1 MEKVVEIKFNGKTYT
16 LPVIKGTEDEMA
28 VDISK
33 LRSDLDLITLDRGYK
48 NTGSTLSSI
57 TFLDGEKG
65 ILRYRGYAIEELAE
79 DFLLY

>member
-1 MEKVVEIKFNGKTYT
+1 MEKEVEIKFNGKMYT

-33 LRSDLDLITLDRGYK
+33 LRSDLNLITLDRGYK

-57 TFLDGEKG
+57 TF
-65 ILRYRGYAIEELAE
+65 
-79 DFLLY
+79 